1 MAKRLLIPV
10 VGVLAFSSVCIAQYQ
25 PGQALSDYI
34 HSNEKFGRKLL
45 LAMHETEQQK
55 NIVISPLPVSQT
67 FGALSEGT
75 FDSTTLLELGKVF
88 EWRDQPFRNVASR
101 MLSARIPSEK
111 FPPQEETETP
121 KPSKVLPIA
130 VPSKPFAPL
139 SQSTILLYRGRGFL
153 RDRFVELASRDYGI
167 QFQEAKAGELPVPKD
182 PDVRKLYELKGGIL
196 DFSIITFTDLR
207 TPWRHELFNGR
218 SQKLPFTLRSGAKV
232 ETDQMVSA
240 LQHYKHI
247 AADGFEAVAL
257 PGGDA
262 YLLVLLPA
270 VGKDIIELEGEFA
283 VGQIDLDSVMK
294 SEEGDVTLP
303 ISHIRFSADLDP
315 PLRKLGLNS
324 LFTDFR
330 SLGAM
335 VSTSEGAHLTAAVQ
349 RVDLDVDT
357 WGIKASAITFLGGVA
372 GGVMGGVM
380 LPPPQ
385 PFHMIVDRPF
395 LFFIR
400 DNVTDALLFAG
411 VEMNPTLN

>member
-1 MAKRLLIPV
+1 
-10 VGVLAFSSVCIAQYQ
+10 
-25 PGQALSDYI
+25 
-34 HSNEKFGRKLL
+34 
-45 LAMHETEQQK
+45 
-55 NIVISPLPVSQT
+55 
-67 FGALSEGT
+67 
-75 FDSTTLLELGKVF
+75 
-88 EWRDQPFRNVASR
+88 
-101 MLSARIPSEK
+101 
-111 FPPQEETETP
+111 
-121 KPSKVLPIA
+121 
-130 VPSKPFAPL
+130 
-139 SQSTILLYRGRGFL
+139 
-153 RDRFVELASRDYGI
+153 
-167 QFQEAKAGELPVPKD
+167 
-182 PDVRKLYELKGGIL
+182 
-196 DFSIITFTDLR
+196 
-207 TPWRHELFNGR
+207 
-218 SQKLPFTLRSGAKV
+218 
-232 ETDQMVSA
+232 MVSA

-303 ISHIRFSADLDP
+303 ISHIRFSADLEP